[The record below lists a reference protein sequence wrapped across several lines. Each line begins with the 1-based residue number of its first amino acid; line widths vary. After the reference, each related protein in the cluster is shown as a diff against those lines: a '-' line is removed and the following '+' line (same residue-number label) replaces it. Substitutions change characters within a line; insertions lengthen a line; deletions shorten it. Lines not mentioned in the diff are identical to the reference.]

1 MYLALKWVNLRQV
14 IQNGGSTNLHPP
26 NHRTHNSGSP
36 LSVSHAAQ
44 PKTTNF
50 WTFYPT
56 ATYVCPINK
65 EASWS
70 TICWLL
76 TLLALLQCVIGN
88 QTLFDLLAAEPFGTA
103 AMCYRQTNTVA
114 HRQKQGMPKKQLYTR
129 QYTRQKMM
137 PHYDEKPNEFANH
150 WEHNKAWYIRQWMI
164 VQSRHQQYS
173 DVLSPPDPPSGYG
186 TES

>member
-114 HRQKQGMPKKQLYTR
+114 HRQKQGMPKNNSTHNSTQDRKWCLATMRNQMSLQIIGNTTR
-129 QYTRQKMM
+129 
-137 PHYDEKPNEFANH
+137 HDILGNG
-150 WEHNKAWYIRQWMI
+150 W
-164 VQSRHQQYS
+164 
-173 DVLSPPDPPSGYG
+173 
-186 TES
+186 